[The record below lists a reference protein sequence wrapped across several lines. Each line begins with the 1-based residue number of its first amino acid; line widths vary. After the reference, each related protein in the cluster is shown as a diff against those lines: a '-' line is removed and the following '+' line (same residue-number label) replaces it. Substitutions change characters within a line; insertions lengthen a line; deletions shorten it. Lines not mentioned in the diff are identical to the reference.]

1 MTQLKWWQTA
11 VSYQIYLCNTF
22 KRGFHDTPDK
32 KLIQLWELIYK
43 DQVEQ
48 AGVHQLMQEL

>member
-11 VSYQIYLCNTF
+11 VSYQIYPRNTF
-22 KRGFHDTPDK
+22 KRGFPDTPDK
-32 KLIQLWELIYK
+32 KLIELWEFIYK

-48 AGVHQLMQEL
+48 DGAHQLMQEL